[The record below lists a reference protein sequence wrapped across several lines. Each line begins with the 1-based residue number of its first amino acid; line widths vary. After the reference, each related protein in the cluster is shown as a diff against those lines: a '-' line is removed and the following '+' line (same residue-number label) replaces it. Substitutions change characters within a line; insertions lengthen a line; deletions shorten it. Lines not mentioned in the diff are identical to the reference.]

1 MRRCSVFKHNVC
13 LLVLARRLCSN
24 SFAWTWLLPFAGF
37 IPKREAH
44 ALLYPFLFTF
54 FVRLSSM
61 APSTPM
67 KKTMKAMA
75 ATPMKKAGGA
85 SLSKGGL
92 AEAVAAA
99 TGHKKAEVSK
109 VLDAL
114 AAIGTK
120 EVKSHGVFTVPGP
133 PPATCCCLRVDT
145 KLVCC
150 KLLRCAEVRCTDV
163 RGLESHGALLEC

>member
-1 MRRCSVFKHNVC
+1 
-13 LLVLARRLCSN
+13 
-24 SFAWTWLLPFAGF
+24 
-37 IPKREAH
+37 
-44 ALLYPFLFTF
+44 
-54 FVRLSSM
+54 M

-67 KKTMKAMA
+67 KKTMKAIA
-75 ATPMKKAGGA
+75 TTPMKKAGGA

-133 PPATCCCLRVDT
+133 PPATSCCVRVD
-145 KLVCC
+145 VCC
-150 KLLRCAEVRCTDV
+150 SSCDLPKTLVVRKVHSHLSGLARIKTRVKPATKAGKRTMFGKARHALCTYTIDV
-163 RGLESHGALLEC
+163 CVAVLQSNASR